1 MWWHIG
7 HELIVIVVMLSGCM
21 VLVLGCEVVAGL
33 SLVEALNSGQP
44 GVPVCLARLRMVLTP
59 ICSCNC
65 ELC

>member
-21 VLVLGCEVVAGL
+21 VLVLGCEVAGL

-44 GVPVCLARLRMVLTP
+44 GVPVA
-59 ICSCNC
+59 
-65 ELC
+65 LCAWPASEWC

>member
-21 VLVLGCEVVAGL
+21 VLVLGCEVAGL

-44 GVPVCLARLRMVLTP
+44 GVPVCLARLQ
-59 ICSCNC
+59 IGA
-65 ELC
+65 